1 MKKKENLNMDQM
13 PSNEPVMG
21 ETKPGPAGW
30 FQVWM
35 KAVTKPSE
43 NTFYELTE
51 DPAATSK
58 TAYLWAFIA
67 GTFAMIMQSIL
78 QAIYTATGTT
88 PTIPGLEEYMP
99 STGGDAGSA
108 FVALAI
114 SLCLSPVV
122 GGLSVLFFALGT
134 AIMQWIAKLF
144 GGLGTYDKLLYAL
157 AAITVPFTLISSVL
171 SLFSAIPFVGACFG
185 IVSLGLSLYVLAL
198 QVMAVKGVN
207 RFGWG
212 QAIGSVFI
220 PIFVF
225 FIIVCCC
232 AAGFAF
238 LLAPVMGESFQ
249 FAP

>member
-1 MKKKENLNMDQM
+1 MDQM
-13 PSNEPVMG
+13 PSNEPVMN

-30 FQVWM
+30 FQVWI

-51 DPAATSK
+51 DPAATAK

-78 QAIYTATGTT
+78 QAIYTATGST
-88 PTIPGLEEYMP
+88 PVIPGLEEYMP
-99 STGGDAGSA
+99 SATGDAGSA
-108 FVALAI
+108 FMALAI

-122 GGLSVLFFALGT
+122 GGVSVLFFALST
-134 AIMQWIAKLF
+134 AIIQWVAKLF
-144 GGLGTYDKLLYAL
+144 GGLGTYDKLLYAM
-157 AAITVPFTLISSVL
+157 AAITVPFTLVSSVL

-185 IVSLGLSLYVLAL
+185 IVSLGLSIYVLVL

-212 QAIGSVFI
+212 QAVGSVFI
-220 PIFVF
+220 PMVVF
-225 FIIVCCC
+225 FIVLCCC
-232 AAGFAF
+232 VAGFAS
-238 LLAPVMGESFQ
+238 LLAPVMSESFQ

>member
-1 MKKKENLNMDQM
+1 MDQM
-13 PSNEPVMG
+13 PSNEPVMN

-30 FQVWM
+30 FQVWI

-51 DPAATSK
+51 DPAATAK

-78 QAIYTATGTT
+78 QAIYTATGSM
-88 PTIPGLEEYMP
+88 PVIPGLEEYMP
-99 STGGDAGSA
+99 SATGDAGSA
-108 FVALAI
+108 FMALAI

-122 GGLSVLFFALGT
+122 GGVSVLFFALST
-134 AIMQWIAKLF
+134 AIIQWIAKLF
-144 GGLGTYDKLLYAL
+144 GGLGTYDKMLYAM
-157 AAITVPFTLISSVL
+157 AAITVPFTLVSSVL
-171 SLFSAIPFVGACFG
+171 SLFSAIPFIGACFG
-185 IVSLGLSLYVLAL
+185 FVSLGLSLYVLVL

-220 PIFVF
+220 PGLVIFIF
-225 FIIVCCC
+225 CCC
-232 AAGFAF
+232 VVFG
-238 LLAPVMGESFQ
+238 LSMMLGPVIGDVFNQ
-249 FAP
+249 VNQNLTP